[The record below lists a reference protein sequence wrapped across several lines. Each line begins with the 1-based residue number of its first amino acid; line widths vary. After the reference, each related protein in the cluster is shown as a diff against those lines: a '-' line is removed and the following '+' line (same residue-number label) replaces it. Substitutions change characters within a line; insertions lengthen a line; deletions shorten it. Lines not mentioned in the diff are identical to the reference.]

1 MFWKYVL
8 FKKGTLIKRVGV
20 RTPWTPPSA
29 VCSLTAMLKW
39 DYTNGKFAVCH
50 RCFLL
55 TLWVNEILHK
65 NDHERIFTRDSRY
78 CYARISYMV
87 ILSVG
92 PTSNRFKDL
101 PYEYIMVIRVFSLPL
116 TVFLKIFNKL
126 VDIDCA
132 THLKHVAV
140 VLCEIWMSNNYRAL

>member
-1 MFWKYVL
+1 
-8 FKKGTLIKRVGV
+8 
-20 RTPWTPPSA
+20 
-29 VCSLTAMLKW
+29 
-39 DYTNGKFAVCH
+39 
-50 RCFLL
+50 
-55 TLWVNEILHK
+55 
-65 NDHERIFTRDSRY
+65 
-78 CYARISYMV
+78 MV

-140 VLCEIWMSNNYRAL
+140 VLCEI